1 MFTGQA
7 LSIRRSM
14 AITRPRRR
22 IAAAVLAASL
32 PWIAPADGA
41 VLDARV
47 LDSVVSVI
55 VPAESAIT
63 EEPEGSGVA
72 IAPGGLIATS
82 LHVVKRA
89 ETVDVRLHD
98 GRLIAARVI
107 GRDPPTDI
115 ALLRAAV
122 ELPVL
127 PIGPEPAIS
136 DGVCAIG
143 NPHGLDLSVSCG
155 VVSAVHR
162 SGVGFNPIE
171 DYIQTDASA
180 NPGSSG
186 GALVDLSGRMVGM
199 ISGIFTHERDVEI
212 GVNFAISA
220 PLLMRVVEDLAAR
233 GRVQRGKSG
242 WRVKWLSR
250 KQRTQLVGALVS
262 RVIPEGAA
270 ARAGVLEGDVLV
282 SMAGRRIRKPP
293 DVTAMVALLRPG
305 QAFQIEVVREGVTVE
320 MTMELD

>member
-1 MFTGQA
+1 MT
-7 LSIRRSM
+7 S
-14 AITRPRRR
+14 TRLRQR
-22 IAAAVLAASL
+22 IATAVLASGL
-32 PWIAPADGA
+32 MWVAPAHGA
-41 VLDARV
+41 VVDVRV

-55 VPAESAIT
+55 VPAESAVA

-98 GRLIAARVI
+98 GRLVAATVI

-115 ALLRAAV
+115 ALLRAEAD
-122 ELPVL
+122 LPVL

-186 GALVDLSGRMVGM
+186 GALVDLSGRLVGM

-220 PLLMRVVEDLAAR
+220 PLLMRIVEDLAAH

-250 KQRTQLVGALVS
+250 AQRSTLVGALVS
-262 RVIPEGAA
+262 QVSPDGSA
-270 ARAGVLEGDVLV
+270 ARAGVREGDVLV
-282 SMAGRRIRKPP
+282 SMAGRKIRKPP
-293 DVTAMVALLRPG
+293 DVTAMVALMRPG
-305 QAFQIEVVREGVTVE
+305 QAFQIMIVRGGETVE
-320 MTMELD
+320 MTMALD

>member
-1 MFTGQA
+1 M
-7 LSIRRSM
+7 LWM
-14 AITRPRRR
+14 AP
-22 IAAAVLAASL
+22 AQAAV
-32 PWIAPADGA
+32 
-41 VLDARV
+41 VDARV

-55 VPAESAIT
+55 VPAESAVA

-72 IAPGGLIATS
+72 VAPGGLIATS

-98 GRLIAARVI
+98 GRLVKATVV

-115 ALLRAAV
+115 ALLRA
-122 ELPVL
+122 ETDLPVL

-171 DYIQTDASA
+171 DYIQTDAST

-186 GALVDLSGRMVGM
+186 GALVDLSGRLVGM

-212 GVNFAISA
+212 GVNFAVSA
-220 PLLMRVVEDLAAR
+220 PLVMRVVEDLAKH
-233 GRVQRGKSG
+233 GRVRRGKSG

-250 KQRTQLVGALVS
+250 AQRSTLVGALVS
-262 RVIPEGAA
+262 QVRTGGAA
-270 ARAGVLEGDVLV
+270 ARAGVREGDVLV
-282 SMAGRRIRKPP
+282 SMAGRKIRKPP
-293 DVTAMVALLRPG
+293 DVTAMVALMRPG
-305 QAFQIEVVREGVTVE
+305 QAFQVEVVRGGQTVE
-320 MTMELD
+320 MTMALD

>member
-1 MFTGQA
+1 MTN
-7 LSIRRSM
+7 I
-14 AITRPRRR
+14 RPRRR
-22 IAAAVLAASL
+22 IATAVLASGL
-32 PWIAPADGA
+32 IWSAPADAA
-41 VLDARV
+41 VVDTRV

-55 VPAESAIT
+55 VPAESAVA

-98 GRLIAARVI
+98 GRLIPATVV

-115 ALLRAAV
+115 ALLRAEAD
-122 ELPVL
+122 LPVL
-127 PIGPEPAIS
+127 PIGPEPTIS

-186 GALVDLSGRMVGM
+186 GALVDLSGRLVGM

-220 PLLMRVVEDLAAR
+220 PLLIRVVEDLAAH
-233 GRVQRGKSG
+233 GRVRRGKSG

-250 KQRTQLVGALVS
+250 QQRSTLVGALVS
-262 RVIPEGAA
+262 QVSPGGPA
-270 ARAGVLEGDVLV
+270 ARAGVREGDVLV
-282 SMAGRRIRKPP
+282 SIAGRKIRKPP
-293 DVTAMVALLRPG
+293 DVTAMVALMRPG
-305 QAFQIEVVREGVTVE
+305 RAFQVEVVRGGETVE
-320 MTMELD
+320 MTMALD